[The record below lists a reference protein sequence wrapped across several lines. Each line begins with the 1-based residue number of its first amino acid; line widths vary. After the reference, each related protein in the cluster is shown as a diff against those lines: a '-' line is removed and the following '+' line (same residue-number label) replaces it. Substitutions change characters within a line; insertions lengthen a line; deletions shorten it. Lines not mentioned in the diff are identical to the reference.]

1 MFLHLHVYTYLNNV
15 FILLFPW
22 FQAKQEQALLE
33 QQQWLQTQQALQQQ
47 QLQLP
52 QQPDGNED
60 DYS

>member
-1 MFLHLHVYTYLNNV
+1 MYIHLNNV

-52 QQPDGNED
+52 QQPDSNED

>member
-1 MFLHLHVYTYLNNV
+1 M
-15 FILLFPW
+15 LLW
-22 FQAKQEQALLE
+22 LQAKQEQALLE

-52 QQPDGNED
+52 QQPDSNED

>member
-1 MFLHLHVYTYLNNV
+1 MFLHLHVYTYVNNV

-52 QQPDGNED
+52 QQPDSNED